1 MEDDVNL
8 LLAPIS
14 ARASSLP
21 SHRHDW
27 VTWMWLWGTCGLI
40 MASYW
45 TTLGKSI
52 AGGDSGELVAQA
64 CRWDT
69 LRPTRNPLLTMLH
82 HLVIHYLPLAESPAW
97 KANLLSAICMTVA
110 AGCLFLCV
118 VLFGQAR
125 HRCYDSSSSST
136 DDSPATATS
145 TTTLLAAAAAA
156 GVFAWSPLVW
166 QFAVTAE
173 TFALNNA
180 LLALLLYSTLRF
192 ACSWTSRD
200 RRFWTCTTALLCG
213 LALTNQLGAILF
225 EIPLMLYLAWC
236 LRRDLARRPSAIIL
250 EQGGWFA
257 FGFLPYFYIP
267 LTVLWRAQAGSFGD
281 MTTWQGLWSQVRQGG
296 FNVLQPASD
305 PVNVINQESVWHD
318 LGAYAWDLDLRQGLW
333 GVVPLLALLGY
344 VAATVYTAPFLL
356 PPRYQGERAHV
367 TQATDRYIQ
376 RIVATLPAAQPS
388 CVHTEQTAE
397 QGPYQKAEAKARGE
411 SRQVTWALGGAWVLS
426 LLAFGFASLE
436 PSQERLELRNSMM
449 ARFWMQAN
457 LLVFMWA
464 GVGMDWLSYVVARGQ
479 SHVGRR
485 QDAPSSFNPVSTLAH
500 AVCVVL
506 ALWQCQKHY
515 AMSDQHANTYF
526 EKYARSL
533 LAPLPRHSVLL
544 VNHDVQWNSLRYMQV
559 CENYRPDV
567 TILNLSLMS
576 LPWWASQHGQY
587 GGKVIFP
594 GQHRVPENHSLAREG
609 QAFTTRTFVDANI
622 DRVGDIFVAGN
633 LTFPQTEGH
642 FRSSYTALP
651 MGLSMQLFRHEEV
664 WTMRQWLTRHFE
676 VWRLLQQRPHDL
688 LPLAELPTLNKYP
701 KGKWEYE
708 IRRDYLNHLA
718 EAAAHALEE
727 AIALQ
732 EQYHR
737 GAGGED
743 GDTVHHLITTKMSS
757 TLVLKHFLEAAWW
770 LEVLVAHDPEHTTHT
785 LKNLGLAYFHLL
797 YLSPTVPVA
806 AAEAQ
811 LHRVPRASPFND
823 AALAATAPQWYRG
836 PGRQETDWRMWLL
849 NRLDDAWGKCLAR
862 PDAQHL
868 REAGKLQQQHKIVV
882 ARMRPLLEKEESL
895 ATGEFRRGA
904 DSIGGRWR

>member
-1 MEDDVNL
+1 VEDEVNL
-8 LLAPIS
+8 LLAPAL

-27 VTWMWLWGTCGLI
+27 VTWVWLWGTCGLI

-45 TTLGKSI
+45 TTLGKGI
-52 AGGDSGELVAQA
+52 AGGDTGELVTQA

-69 LRPTRNPLLTMLH
+69 LRPVQNPLLTMLH

-97 KANLLSAICMTVA
+97 KANLFSALCTTVA

-125 HRCYDSSSSST
+125 HWCYHPSST
-136 DDSPATATS
+136 DDSPATVTS
-145 TTTLLAAAAAA
+145 KTTLLAAAAAA
-156 GVFAWSPLVW
+156 GIFAWSPLVW

-173 TFALNNA
+173 VFALNNA

-200 RRFWTCTTALLCG
+200 RRFWACATALLCG
-213 LALTNQLGAILF
+213 LTLTNQLGAILF
-225 EIPLMLYLAWC
+225 EMSLVLYLAWC

-250 EQGGWFA
+250 EQGGWFI
-257 FGFLPYFYIP
+257 FGFLPYFYVP
-267 LTVLWRAQAGSFGD
+267 LTARGFGD
-281 MTTWQGLWSQVRQGG
+281 VTTWHGLWSQVRQGG
-296 FNVLQPASD
+296 FRVLQPASD
-305 PVNVINQESVWHD
+305 PGIVTDQESILHG
-318 LGAYAWDLDLRQGLW
+318 LGVYAWDLALRQGLW
-333 GVVPLLALLGY
+333 GVLPLLALMGY
-344 VAATVYTAPFLL
+344 VAATLFTAPFLL
-356 PPRYQGERAHV
+356 PPRYSGERAKV

-376 RIVATLPAAQPS
+376 RIVATLPAIQPS
-388 CVHTEQTAE
+388 CVHTEQTTE

-411 SRQVTWALGGAWVLS
+411 SRRVTWALGTAWVLS
-426 LLAFGFASLE
+426 LVAFGFASLE

-479 SHVGRR
+479 SRVGRR
-485 QDAPSSFNPVSTLAH
+485 QDARSSFNPISSLAH
-500 AVCVVL
+500 AVCMVL
-506 ALWQCQKHY
+506 ALWQFQKHY

-526 EKYARSL
+526 EKYTRSL
-533 LAPLPRHSVLL
+533 LEPLPRDSVLL

-567 TILNLSLMS
+567 TVLNLSLMS
-576 LPWWASQHGQY
+576 LPWWASQHGRY
-587 GGKVIFP
+587 DGKVIFP
-594 GQHRVPENHSLAREG
+594 GTHRVPENHSLAREAR
-609 QAFTTRTFVDANI
+609 AFTTCKFLDANI
-622 DRVGDIFVAGN
+622 DRVGGIFVAGN
-633 LTFPQTEGH
+633 LTFPQTEGQ
-642 FRSSYTALP
+642 FRSAYTALP

-676 VWRLLQQRPHDL
+676 VWRLLQQRPQDL
-688 LPLAELPTLNKYP
+688 LPLAELPAFDKYP

-737 GAGGED
+737 GAGGAD
-743 GDTVHHLITTKMSS
+743 GDTAHHLIMTKMSS
-757 TLVLKHFLEAAWW
+757 TLVLKHLLDAAWW
-770 LEVLVAHDPEHTTHT
+770 LEVLVAHDLEHTTHT
-785 LKNLGLAYFHLL
+785 LKNLGLAYFHILH
-797 YLSPTVPVA
+797 LSPTVPVA

-811 LHRVPRASPFND
+811 LRRVPRASPFND

-836 PGRQETDWRMWLL
+836 PGRQETDWHMWLL

-862 PDAQHL
+862 PDAHHMP
-868 REAGKLQQQHKIVV
+868 EAGKLQQQHKLVV
-882 ARMRPLLEKEESL
+882 ARMRPLLEKEEGK

-904 DSIGGRWR
+904 DSSGSWR